1 MRQTWQCRSRRQ
13 LLRVLDGKNR
23 AAAHRRDRAPLRGAP
38 EWGSP
43 DRLMPQLQRSPLRLL
58 YGFCVRSPYPNEI
71 VHFRAR
77 VERCGLH
84 RIPQLAP
91 ASATSLFICF
101 KILLFFLCL
110 WLCFFGGVF
119 EFLVLGFCCFCVC
132 VLFCSFAFLQTKRDP
147 RSSLKRS
154 LTPRDS

>member
-110 WLCFFGGVF
+110 WLCFLGVYLSLLSSF
-119 EFLVLGFCCFCVC
+119 RFLLFLCV
-132 VLFCSFAFLQTKRDP
+132 FFFSFAFLQTKRDP